1 MVQTRPTQKDK
12 KMRAKIKR
20 CEICASKLDK
30 DGACTWSE
38 CPKCPEYKQSETKEN
53 EKPSKKSKKENDAK
67 E

>member
-1 MVQTRPTQKDK
+1 
-12 KMRAKIKR
+12 MRIRIKR

-30 DGACTWSE
+30 YGAFTWSE